1 MYYIIQLICLQKFSN
16 TEFQPQEELLIR
28 PNEFDNFIKDNSM
41 KKLFDLNR
49 EQLKS
54 LAMYKDVLET
64 GKFFEKN
71 FWQKERSLDG
81 IKPNCQVIT
90 RYCFETIENMKPSDL
105 SSLNLK
111 QIKEILVKNH
121 LFGMVQSV
129 FKNDILAVIKNAYP
143 DEFKKRQL
151 AEWMWSKHGT
161 WQNDKYVIEA
171 VQYMVLKEGIR
182 KVELIPRYDWKKR
195 LLKYNIYN
203 ILSRFNWSI
212 FRMFD
217 FVYPGRFHPADFK
230 YKTKWRTSSGN
241 DSLKNACRLMDKVF
255 KENQYTREQI
265 VLLNTNGFRRLGLI
279 SMLRSVFDGSPEKAK
294 EFYLFRTQNNHS
306 NLLKLNEEIEAA
318 KTNLQN
324 KIIYEKL
331 TKAAKGKYIY
341 NLHSN
346 QGVYTYIKRKAAE
359 RNLTISRLIE
369 QFGFLYKNAR
379 DENTLLDPMQIWN
392 LRKKRLTYI
401 KIAEIL
407 GSNPTTI
414 SLICKKHFGG
424 DPLIPRPV
432 ENYITVQELMDRFHI
447 DHKTIMKLVKDNNF
461 ENHMTI
467 RNRYLK
473 RSEIVPAIL
482 EYKSSSFQHQALL
495 SRYAGI

>member
-1 MYYIIQLICLQKFSN
+1 
-16 TEFQPQEELLIR
+16 
-28 PNEFDNFIKDNSM
+28 M
-41 KKLFDLNR
+41 KILFDLTR

-54 LAMYKDVLET
+54 LAEYKDVLET
-64 GKFFEKN
+64 GKFFRKN
-71 FWQKERSLDG
+71 FWQKEKSLPG

-90 RYCFETIENMKPSDL
+90 RYCLETVEGLSPSDL
-105 SSLNLK
+105 PPLNLK
-111 QIKEILVKNH
+111 QIKEILVRNH

-129 FKNDILAVIKNAYP
+129 FKNDIVEVLKNAYP
-143 DEFKKRQL
+143 DEFKKRRL
-151 AEWMWSKHGT
+151 AEWMWSRHGT

-182 KVELIPRYDWKKR
+182 RVELIPGYDWKKR

-230 YKTKWRTSSGN
+230 YKTKWRTSSAN
-241 DSLKNACRLMDKVF
+241 DALKNARRLMDKVF

-265 VLLNTNGFRRLGLI
+265 VLLNSSGFRKLGLI
-279 SMLRSVFDGSPEKAK
+279 SMLRAIFGGSPERAK
-294 EFYLFRTQNNHS
+294 EFYLYRTQNNDT
-306 NLLKLNEEIEAA
+306 NLLQLKEEMEAA
-318 KTNLQN
+318 RINNQN
-324 KIIYEKL
+324 KIIYDKL
-331 TKAAKGKYIY
+331 SKIAKGRYIY

-359 RNLTISRLIE
+359 RNLTISELME
-369 QFGFLYKNAR
+369 QFGFFYKNAR
-379 DENTLLDPMQIWN
+379 DENITLDPVQIWE
-392 LRKKRLTYI
+392 LRKKRLTYV

-414 SLICKKHFGG
+414 SLMCKRHFGG
-424 DPLIPRPV
+424 DPLIPRPM
-432 ENYITVQELMDRFHI
+432 ESYITIQEVMDRFHV
-447 DHKTIMKLVKDNNF
+447 DHKTIMKIVKEKKF

-482 EYKSSSFQHQALL
+482 EYKNKSYQHQALL
-495 SRYAGI
+495 SRYAGM